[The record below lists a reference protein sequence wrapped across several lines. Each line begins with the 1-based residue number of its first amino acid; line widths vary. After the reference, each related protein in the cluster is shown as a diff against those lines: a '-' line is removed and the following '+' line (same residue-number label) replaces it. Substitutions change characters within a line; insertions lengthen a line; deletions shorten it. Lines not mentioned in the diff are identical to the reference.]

1 MAYRHA
7 EHRDKAVTA
16 LDWSATGERLASGD
30 DAGMV
35 FVVIMSDKVGE
46 SCADTR
52 DALSRPTLMPCGCVA
67 WARGRARQ
75 VLSMFRKPE
84 FVTKGDSKIVQLA
97 CSDDKVSRWPE

>member
-46 SCADTR
+46 S
-52 DALSRPTLMPCGCVA
+52 
-67 WARGRARQ
+67 
-75 VLSMFRKPE
+75 
-84 FVTKGDSKIVQLA
+84 
-97 CSDDKVSRWPE
+97 